1 MPQADAVTEDRRFL
15 AWFAVLLSMLSFAY
29 IFLVTLIPPVTSSGQ
44 HYADV
49 ILGFLLGTVIS
60 GVTGFFYGASK
71 QQPGPVPTVAGLP
84 PPAVTIDIPAEPKP
98 EIKPEVTT

>member
-1 MPQADAVTEDRRFL
+1 MPHTDAATFDRRFL
-15 AWFAVLLSMLSFAY
+15 AWFAVMLSTLSFAY
-29 IFLVTLIPPVTSSGQ
+29 IFLVTLLPPTTSSGQ

-71 QQPGPVPTVAGLP
+71 AQPGPAPVVAGLP
-84 PPAVTIDIPAEPKP
+84 PPAVTIDIPP
-98 EIKPEVTT
+98 ETKTELKPEVTT